1 MTKRDMIL
9 ETATRLFAAEGFEK
23 TSVRRIAEEV
33 GLSVPGMFHYFPS
46 KEAMLN
52 ESMIGFMDEG
62 FKGLKEIY
70 DSKRGT
76 VEKLEEVC
84 KFYVRHY
91 VGHQAELTILVTE
104 GKSLSPKHR
113 RDFVDKQRVYVEAL
127 KKLLGDL
134 AKEDL
139 LKSIDHSV
147 LAFIFFGMVNYT
159 YTWYNPQGTM
169 GPDELG
175 DAFSKVFLRGVLKH
189 QKGTKKG

>member
-1 MTKRDMIL
+1 MSKRNTIL
-9 ETATRLFAAEGFEK
+9 QAATRLFAAKGFEQ

-33 GLSVPGMFHYFPS
+33 NLSVPGMFHYFPS
-46 KEAMLN
+46 KETMLN

-62 FKGLKEIY
+62 FKGLQEIY
-70 DSKRGT
+70 DSERDT

-91 VGHQAELTILVTE
+91 VGHKDELTILVTE

-113 RDFVDKQRVYVEAL
+113 RDFIDKQRVYVDSL
-127 KKLLGDL
+127 KKLLSDL
-134 AKEDL
+134 DTEGL
-139 LKSIDHSV
+139 LISIDHSV

-175 DAFSKVFLRGVLKH
+175 DAFSKVFLRGVLKDYEGSK
-189 QKGTKKG
+189 QG